1 MKIYNTRNKSDFENS
16 INQIANK
23 LEIEIDY
30 NSISG
35 NCYRVKLVK
44 KKENKNYQRKGFYN
58 NKNGTPRKVNAICW
72 HGYRDFLTELYK
84 IYSDL
89 RVFTAQITYN
99 NKEDFDHPKIIQ
111 PKKEEAFVFLTNR
124 ELMKLNENELSNYYN
139 KFYEYYLKNPE
150 RASLQMDI
158 LEESD
163 YLSDSSDSD
172 SEYSSDDD
180 YYSE

>member
-1 MKIYNTRNKSDFENS
+1 MKIYNTRNKSDFVKS

-23 LEIEIDY
+23 LEIEIEY

-35 NCYRVKLVK
+35 NCYRVKLIK

-72 HGYRDFLTELYK
+72 HGFRDFLTELYN

-99 NKEDFDHPKIIQ
+99 NKEDFELKYPDTANINIGSMVQ
-111 PKKEEAFVFLTNR
+111 PLSYGNACFCNKLKAVSVSYKEIAENNYNLSPSYWINKKSAIN
-124 ELMKLNENELSNYYN
+124 
-139 KFYEYYLKNPE
+139 
-150 RASLQMDI
+150 
-158 LEESD
+158 
-163 YLSDSSDSD
+163 
-172 SEYSSDDD
+172 
-180 YYSE
+180 

>member
-1 MKIYNTRNKSDFENS
+1 MKIYNTKNKSDFVKS

-35 NCYRVKLVK
+35 NCYRVKLIK

-72 HGYRDFLTELYK
+72 HGFRDFLTELYK

-99 NKEDFDHPKIIQ
+99 NKEDFELNYPNTANINIGSMVQ
-111 PKKEEAFVFLTNR
+111 PLKYKDACFCNKLKVVSVSYKEIAENNYNLSPSYWINKKSAIN
-124 ELMKLNENELSNYYN
+124 
-139 KFYEYYLKNPE
+139 
-150 RASLQMDI
+150 
-158 LEESD
+158 
-163 YLSDSSDSD
+163 
-172 SEYSSDDD
+172 
-180 YYSE
+180 

>member
-99 NKEDFDHPKIIQ
+99 NKEDFELKYPDTANINIGSMVQPLSYKDACFCGNETTFGTIESLEPFKIKSCVVSYQEIKENNYNLN
-111 PKKEEAFVFLTNR
+111 PSYWLNKKSVN
-124 ELMKLNENELSNYYN
+124 
-139 KFYEYYLKNPE
+139 
-150 RASLQMDI
+150 
-158 LEESD
+158 
-163 YLSDSSDSD
+163 
-172 SEYSSDDD
+172 
-180 YYSE
+180 

>member
-23 LEIEIDY
+23 LGIEIDY

-35 NCYRVKLVK
+35 NCYRVKLNK

-72 HGYRDFLTELYK
+72 HGFRDFLTELYN

-99 NKEDFDHPKIIQ
+99 NKKDFELKYPDTANINIGSMVQLLRYKDACFCNKLKVVSVSYKEIAENNYNLSPSYWIN
-111 PKKEEAFVFLTNR
+111 KKSAIN
-124 ELMKLNENELSNYYN
+124 
-139 KFYEYYLKNPE
+139 
-150 RASLQMDI
+150 
-158 LEESD
+158 
-163 YLSDSSDSD
+163 
-172 SEYSSDDD
+172 
-180 YYSE
+180 

>member
-1 MKIYNTRNKSDFENS
+1 MKIYNTRNKFDFVKS

-35 NCYRVKLVK
+35 NCYRVKLNK

-72 HGYRDFLTELYK
+72 HGFRDFLTELYK

-99 NKEDFDHPKIIQ
+99 NKEDFELKYPDTANINIGSMVQ
-111 PKKEEAFVFLTNR
+111 PLNYEDACFCNKLKVVSVSYKEIAENNYNLSPSYWINKKSAIN
-124 ELMKLNENELSNYYN
+124 
-139 KFYEYYLKNPE
+139 
-150 RASLQMDI
+150 
-158 LEESD
+158 
-163 YLSDSSDSD
+163 
-172 SEYSSDDD
+172 
-180 YYSE
+180 

>member
-1 MKIYNTRNKSDFENS
+1 MKKYNTKNKSDFENS

-23 LEIEIDY
+23 LGIEIDY

-35 NCYRVKLVK
+35 NCYRVKLNK

-72 HGYRDFLTELYK
+72 HGFRDFLTELYN

-99 NKEDFDHPKIIQ
+99 NKQDFELKYPDTANINIGSMVQ
-111 PKKEEAFVFLTNR
+111 PLSYKNACFCNTLKAVSVSYKEIAENNYNLSPSYWINKKSAIN
-124 ELMKLNENELSNYYN
+124 
-139 KFYEYYLKNPE
+139 
-150 RASLQMDI
+150 
-158 LEESD
+158 
-163 YLSDSSDSD
+163 
-172 SEYSSDDD
+172 
-180 YYSE
+180 

>member
-1 MKIYNTRNKSDFENS
+1 MKIYNTRNKSDFVKS

-23 LEIEIDY
+23 LEIEIEY

-58 NKNGTPRKVNAICW
+58 NKNVTPRKVNAICW
-72 HGYRDFLTELYK
+72 HGFRDFLTELYN

-99 NKEDFDHPKIIQ
+99 NKEDFELKYPDTANINIGSMVQ
-111 PKKEEAFVFLTNR
+111 PLSYKDACFCNKLKVVSVSYKEIAENNYNLSPSYWINKKSAIN
-124 ELMKLNENELSNYYN
+124 
-139 KFYEYYLKNPE
+139 
-150 RASLQMDI
+150 
-158 LEESD
+158 
-163 YLSDSSDSD
+163 
-172 SEYSSDDD
+172 
-180 YYSE
+180 

>member
-1 MKIYNTRNKSDFENS
+1 MKIYNTKNKSDFENS

-23 LEIEIDY
+23 LGIEIEY

-58 NKNGTPRKVNAICW
+58 NKNGSPRKVNAICW

-99 NKEDFDHPKIIQ
+99 NKEDFELKYPDTANINIGSMVQ
-111 PKKEEAFVFLTNR
+111 PLKYGSACFCNTLKAVSVSIEEIKANNYNLSPSYWINKKSAIN
-124 ELMKLNENELSNYYN
+124 
-139 KFYEYYLKNPE
+139 
-150 RASLQMDI
+150 
-158 LEESD
+158 
-163 YLSDSSDSD
+163 
-172 SEYSSDDD
+172 
-180 YYSE
+180 

>member
-1 MKIYNTRNKSDFENS
+1 MKIYNTKNKSDFENS
-16 INQIANK
+16 INQISNRLGMA
-23 LEIEIDY
+23 IDY

-72 HGYRDFLTELYK
+72 HGFRDFLTELYK

-99 NKEDFDHPKIIQ
+99 NKEDFELKYPDTANINIGSMVQ
-111 PKKEEAFVFLTNR
+111 PLNYEDACFCNTLKAVSVSYKEIAENNYNLSPSYWINKKSAIN
-124 ELMKLNENELSNYYN
+124 
-139 KFYEYYLKNPE
+139 
-150 RASLQMDI
+150 
-158 LEESD
+158 
-163 YLSDSSDSD
+163 
-172 SEYSSDDD
+172 
-180 YYSE
+180 

>member
-35 NCYRVKLVK
+35 NCYRVKLNK

-72 HGYRDFLTELYK
+72 HGFRDFLTELYK

-99 NKEDFDHPKIIQ
+99 NKEDFELKYPNTANINIGSMVQ
-111 PKKEEAFVFLTNR
+111 PLSYGNACFCNTLKAVSVSIEEIKANNYNLSPSYWINKKSAIN
-124 ELMKLNENELSNYYN
+124 
-139 KFYEYYLKNPE
+139 
-150 RASLQMDI
+150 
-158 LEESD
+158 
-163 YLSDSSDSD
+163 
-172 SEYSSDDD
+172 
-180 YYSE
+180 

>member
-1 MKIYNTRNKSDFENS
+1 MKIYNTKNKSDFVKS
-16 INQIANK
+16 INQISNK
-23 LEIEIDY
+23 LGMAIDY

-99 NKEDFDHPKIIQ
+99 NKEDFELKYPNTANKNIGSMVQ
-111 PKKEEAFVFLTNR
+111 PLSYKDACFCNTLKAVSVSYKEIAENNYNLSPSYWINKKSAIN
-124 ELMKLNENELSNYYN
+124 
-139 KFYEYYLKNPE
+139 
-150 RASLQMDI
+150 
-158 LEESD
+158 
-163 YLSDSSDSD
+163 
-172 SEYSSDDD
+172 
-180 YYSE
+180 

>member
-1 MKIYNTRNKSDFENS
+1 MKIYNTKNKSDFENS

-35 NCYRVKLVK
+35 NCYRVKLNK

-72 HGYRDFLTELYK
+72 HGFRDFLTELYK
-84 IYSDL
+84 VYSDL

-99 NKEDFDHPKIIQ
+99 NKQDFELKYPDTANINIGSMVQPLNYEDACFCNKLKVVSVSCKEIAENNYNLSPSYWIN
-111 PKKEEAFVFLTNR
+111 KKSAIN
-124 ELMKLNENELSNYYN
+124 
-139 KFYEYYLKNPE
+139 
-150 RASLQMDI
+150 
-158 LEESD
+158 
-163 YLSDSSDSD
+163 
-172 SEYSSDDD
+172 
-180 YYSE
+180 

>member
-1 MKIYNTRNKSDFENS
+1 MKIYNTRNKSDFVNS

-23 LEIEIDY
+23 LGIEIDY

-35 NCYRVKLVK
+35 NCYRVKLIK

-72 HGYRDFLTELYK
+72 HGFRDFLTELYK

-99 NKEDFDHPKIIQ
+99 NKEDFELKYPDTANINIGSMVQ
-111 PKKEEAFVFLTNR
+111 PLSYGNACFCNKLKAVSVSYKEIAENNYNLSPSYWINKKSAIN
-124 ELMKLNENELSNYYN
+124 
-139 KFYEYYLKNPE
+139 
-150 RASLQMDI
+150 
-158 LEESD
+158 
-163 YLSDSSDSD
+163 
-172 SEYSSDDD
+172 
-180 YYSE
+180 

>member
-1 MKIYNTRNKSDFENS
+1 MKIYNTRNKSDFVKS

-23 LEIEIDY
+23 LEIEIEY

-35 NCYRVKLVK
+35 NCYRVKLIK

-72 HGYRDFLTELYK
+72 HGFRDFLTELYK

-99 NKEDFDHPKIIQ
+99 NKEDFELKYPDTANINIGSMVQ
-111 PKKEEAFVFLTNR
+111 PLSYGNACFCNKLKAVSVSYKEIAENNYNLSPSYWINKKSAIN
-124 ELMKLNENELSNYYN
+124 
-139 KFYEYYLKNPE
+139 
-150 RASLQMDI
+150 
-158 LEESD
+158 
-163 YLSDSSDSD
+163 
-172 SEYSSDDD
+172 
-180 YYSE
+180 